1 MKPLLEPMASES
13 TTREL
18 IYPWVP
24 VTKAT
29 AMDDV
34 KIRLED
40 KVFVDPLKMT
50 PVTVEYSW
58 AAEIYVAEPRPA
70 TVLCLGVEKSC
81 RRLKAQLLVFDVKSA
96 TVERPVDVTAKR

>member
-1 MKPLLEPMASES
+1 MASES

-24 VTKAT
+24 VTKAVVR
-29 AMDDV
+29 DDV

-50 PVTVEYSW
+50 PVTVE
-58 AAEIYVAEPRPA
+58 
-70 TVLCLGVEKSC
+70 
-81 RRLKAQLLVFDVKSA
+81 
-96 TVERPVDVTAKR
+96 